1 MDTQEPLEPLPIDD
15 RSPGERWVQQGR
27 SGITRIRESG
37 DRHYFGTL
45 ALLWMLL
52 TLLALGAE
60 IYSILRFG
68 NPGGFSGGAADAWTK
83 ALLLAEVTAGFSIAS
98 MVGVGLAALAPG
110 GRSRAALL
118 IAVVIGGWTVVV
130 GIAGVAAAFH
140 GFGDGSSAPTES
152 KFVESVRYLADG
164 GLGLVVIFVALRLR
178 GAQSRDPAAV
188 N

>member
-15 RSPGERWVQQGR
+15 RSPGQRWVQQGR
-27 SGITRIRESG
+27 AGMTRIRESG
-37 DRHYFGTL
+37 DREYFGTL

-68 NPGGFSGGAADAWTK
+68 NPGGFSGGSADAWTK
-83 ALLLAEVTAGFSIAS
+83 ALLLAEVTAGFSIAC

-110 GRSRAALL
+110 GRSRSALF
-118 IAVVIGGWTVVV
+118 IAVLISGWTVVV

-140 GFGDGSSAPTES
+140 GFGEGSSVPTEA
-152 KFVESVRYLADG
+152 KFVESVRYLAGG

-178 GAQSRDPAAV
+178 GVQAPEPAEV
-188 N
+188 S